1 MQKRVDIM
9 KKETRKIR
17 SHYGYG
23 FTLIEL
29 MVTVAIV
36 AIFAAI
42 AFPSYQ
48 AYTRKAYAAQ
58 TQQEIQKLAEQLERH
73 KARNFTYKGFDASF
87 LYKDASGVVVSNFYE
102 KKQELSFPVDGS
114 SKKYTL
120 FIVDNSPKDEDE
132 DEEKD
137 EEKGLL
143 TSSTSL
149 GQGWAIKA
157 LSTDDENDSFLK
169 TSNGIQCKN
178 KTKANITFSGCG
190 VGSEIW

>member
-9 KKETRKIR
+9 KKETGKIC
-17 SHYGYG
+17 SHHGYG

-73 KARNFTYKGFDASF
+73 KARNFTYNGFDASF
-87 LYKDASGVVVSNFYE
+87 LYKDASGVVVSNFDK

-120 FIVDNSPKDEDE
+120 YIVDQK
-132 DEEKD
+132 
-137 EEKGLL
+137 KGNPLL
-143 TSSTSL
+143 TDGSTDELTSL

-157 LSTDDENDSFLK
+157 LSTDDKNDSFLK

>member
-9 KKETRKIR
+9 KKETGKIR
-17 SHYGYG
+17 SHHGYG

-58 TQQEIQKLAEQLERH
+58 TQQEIEKLAEQLERH
-73 KARNFTYKGFDASF
+73 KARNFNYKGFDASF
-87 LYKDASGVVVSNFYE
+87 LYKDASGVLISNFN
-102 KKQELSFPVDGS
+102 KNKQELSLPVDGS
-114 SKKYTL
+114 STKYIL
-120 FIVDNSPKDEDE
+120 SIVDQTEGNP
-132 DEEKD
+132 
-137 EEKGLL
+137 LL
-143 TSSTSL
+143 INSTSL

-157 LSTDDENDSFLK
+157 LSTDDKNDSFLK